1 MNNIRIKYCFIAV
14 FVFIAAAL
22 SAQISIIAHRGASAY
37 EAENSLAAFKK
48 AFQLNADAIE
58 LDIWRTTDDSLV
70 VIHDR
75 TTARVSNG
83 NLVVPES
90 SSFELRKLK
99 LKNGESIPFLQEVI
113 SVLPKGKKI
122 VIEIKCGDEKEKAG
136 DVFPMLKN
144 VLQRTGRIEDAII
157 ISFNLEALA
166 EAKRQLPN
174 NNCYYLTGQKDKE
187 NDLIETCLKFKLDGL
202 NIHYGLLTESLAE
215 KTRNAGLDLLVWT
228 VDKPEVALNAR
239 LKNKV
244 MAITTNK
251 PDAMR
256 EIMDKNNY
264 ESVYYAQKKS
274 LYEMLPDTA
283 DEIIFLGNS
292 ITDMGEWSEFFQNRK
307 VKNRGISGDIT
318 LGVLARLDEVLAS
331 KPDKI
336 FLMIGI
342 NDIAGNNPDSII
354 LWNYKQI
361 IEQIQIKSTDTQ
373 LYVQSILPTNSS
385 FTQYHRHQGKTDHIL
400 FLNQKLKEL
409 SAQQNL
415 TYIDAFAA
423 LADAGNQ
430 LKPEY
435 TNDGLHLMAEGY
447 KVWIDLL
454 KPFVNE
460 AKCARKK

>member
-1 MNNIRIKYCFIAV
+1 MNPQAGELNKIIEEKSKVVFEPLSERGKEIYFPKKGILAQSAEAGKASINATIGTAV
-14 FVFIAAAL
+14 
-22 SAQISIIAHRGASAY
+22 
-37 EAENSLAAFKK
+37 E
-48 AFQLNADAIE
+48 
-58 LDIWRTTDDSLV
+58 DDGTPMRL
-70 VIHDR
+70 
-75 TTARVSNG
+75 
-83 NLVVPES
+83 
-90 SSFELRKLK
+90 
-99 LKNGESIPFLQEVI
+99 ESIASKV
-113 SVLPKGKKI
+113 
-122 VIEIKCGDEKEKAG
+122 
-136 DVFPMLKN
+136 
-144 VLQRTGRIEDAII
+144 
-157 ISFNLEALA
+157 
-166 EAKRQLPN
+166 
-174 NNCYYLTGQKDKE
+174 
-187 NDLIETCLKFKLDGL
+187 
-202 NIHYGLLTESLAE
+202 SL
-215 KTRNAGLDLLVWT
+215 
-228 VDKPEVALNAR
+228 
-239 LKNKV
+239 
-244 MAITTNK
+244 
-251 PDAMR
+251 
-256 EIMDKNNY
+256 
-264 ESVYYAQKKS
+264 
-274 LYEMLPDTA
+274 
-283 DEIIFLGNS
+283 
-292 ITDMGEWSEFFQNRK
+292 
-307 VKNRGISGDIT
+307 
-318 LGVLARLDEVLAS
+318 